1 MWSFLS
7 FLLYLP
13 IILPIKLEHMKNL
26 TQEQWKESLERDNNA
41 QILDVRTEEEFIEGF
56 IPDAKNIDIY
66 KGQGFID
73 EINQLDKSKSYYV
86 YCRSGARSAQAC
98 ALMNQQG
105 IENAYNLMGGITEWE
120 GEVNHQ

>member
-1 MWSFLS
+1 
-7 FLLYLP
+7 
-13 IILPIKLEHMKNL
+13 MKNL

-98 ALMNQQG
+98 ALMDQQG